1 VLLIVDR
8 AKDTTVK
15 KKPAVA
21 EVRPADERGA
31 SRELNVTAEPV
42 DAKQAIAP
50 GGEDR
55 SALADVLARLA
66 HELRTP
72 ISAIVTLSELLRC
85 ERYGPLGHPKYVEY
99 VDSIRT
105 GADHALAVLA
115 QTLQDAVEAD
125 LTGPA
130 IEESV
135 DVRACLEDCLR
146 LVEPDATSAG
156 VVLERAYGETGERV
170 RTDPAKLRQIVINIL
185 KNAQKFSPDGG
196 RVRVGYRRLSSGE
209 VEIFVRDNG
218 LGMARSDLSVL
229 MDAATSGGDGSD
241 EPRGAPASGLGFA
254 IIRTLAKACGARF
267 KLTSA
272 RSRGTLARLRFP
284 VDRVCV
290 D

>member
-1 VLLIVDR
+1 MLLIVDR

-31 SRELNVTAEPV
+31 SRELNVTAQPV
-42 DAKQAIAP
+42 DAQQAIAP

-156 VVLERAYGETGERV
+156 VVLERAYGVFGIEMIKRSSEFGLGSVFASEFRDV
-170 RTDPAKLRQIVINIL
+170 VQEQNVCFSESAAKVVN
-185 KNAQKFSPDGG
+185 
-196 RVRVGYRRLSSGE
+196 RVGLDCFRQRASKIRTG
-209 VEIFVRDNG
+209 
-218 LGMARSDLSVL
+218 ASDDLCLSVPL
-229 MDAATSGGDGSD
+229 
-241 EPRGAPASGLGFA
+241 RPASDKSLSEKRLPDAGGADQYEWTKLPLQNLG
-254 IIRTLAKACGARF
+254 RF
-267 KLTSA
+267 
-272 RSRGTLARLRFP
+272 G
-284 VDRVCV
+284 DC
-290 D
+290 